1 VDPLSPE
8 AVRAGSLIDGIPAE
22 SVPCTD
28 RGLAYGD
35 GLFETIA
42 LIDGQPRHWQRHLAR
57 LRRGGERLR
66 IPCPG
71 DETWQQDLGLILS
84 TAATAQAVIKLILTR
99 GSGPRGYA
107 PTVGMPPRR
116 ILQMTP
122 WPGMAGDTLAR
133 VILCRTP
140 LARSPLLAGLKHLN
154 RLEQVLAADE
164 VAHAGAQ
171 EGLMLDTESEL
182 VTGTRG
188 NVFLLMNGSLHTPTL
203 EQSGVEGIMREV
215 LLEVA
220 SALGFPVILR
230 RLTLEDLERCEG
242 VALTNSVRGLQV
254 VQVLDLPSGR
264 RRLAESKLL
273 DLREALRRRHLAP

>member
-1 VDPLSPE
+1 
-8 AVRAGSLIDGIPAE
+8 
-22 SVPCTD
+22 
-28 RGLAYGD
+28 
-35 GLFETIA
+35 
-42 LIDGQPRHWQRHLAR
+42 
-57 LRRGGERLR
+57 
-66 IPCPG
+66 
-71 DETWQQDLGLILS
+71 
-84 TAATAQAVIKLILTR
+84 
-99 GSGPRGYA
+99 
-107 PTVGMPPRR
+107 
-116 ILQMTP
+116 MTP